1 MSPLRSALKDYLGVR
16 RQLGFALQIDGRQ
29 LEGFIGFLE
38 AAGAPRITTE
48 LAVAWA
54 KLPTGTHPQWWRARL
69 GMVRGFARYL
79 NTIDPDS
86 EIPPRDLLSAKRSR
100 VTPYLYSQAE
110 ITALMVAARALTPPP
125 LRGRTCET
133 VIGLMAASGLRTGET
148 IGLDR
153 ADVDL
158 NDGAL
163 HVRAGKR
170 SKQREVPLHE
180 STTEALRE
188 YSRLRDRYLPKPDT
202 QAFFLST
209 RGSRVTN
216 AAVNEMFPKLLRDI
230 GLEDGG
236 ERRRPRPHDLRHTFA
251 VRTLLDWYRAGVNV
265 DAQLPLLSTYLGHAQ
280 PSDTY
285 WYLQAAPELLALAG
299 QRLNGVLGAWS

>member
-1 MSPLRSALKDYLGVR
+1 LKDYLMVR
-16 RQLGFALQIDGRQ
+16 RQLGFALQTHGRQ
-29 LEGFIGFLE
+29 LERFIGFLE

-54 KLPTGTHPQWWRARL
+54 TLPTGTHPQWWRVRL
-69 GMVRGFARYL
+69 GIVRGFARYL

-86 EIPPRDLLSAKRSR
+86 EIPPSDLLSAKRPR
-100 VTPYLYSQAE
+100 ATPYLYSQGE
-110 ITALMVAARALTPPP
+110 ITALMDAARALTPP

-133 VIGLMAASGLRTGET
+133 VIGLMAATGLRTGEA

-180 STTEALRE
+180 NTTEALRE
-188 YSRLRDRYLPKPDT
+188 YSRLRNRYRPKPDT
-202 QAFFLST
+202 QAFLLST

-216 AAVNEMFPKLLRDI
+216 AAVNYMFPKLVRDI
-230 GLEDGG
+230 GLEDDG

-265 DAQLPLLSTYLGHAQ
+265 DAQLPLLSTYLGHAH
-280 PSDTY
+280 PADTY

-299 QRLNGVLGAWS
+299 QRLDGVLGAWS